1 MDAASLAR
9 YDRIRP
15 IRWTGEALE
24 LLDQR
29 KLPFAVEYMLCA
41 ESDEVDSAIRDL
53 DVRGADSLSVGS
65 VGSGDI
71 SHRDVRGTLD
81 LPRKR

>member
-29 KLPFAVEYMLCA
+29 KLPFETDYLRCTG
-41 ESDEVDSAIRDL
+41 SDDVATAIRDL
-53 DVRGADSLSVGS
+53 AVRGAPATTRPL
-65 VGSGDI
+65 
-71 SHRDVRGTLD
+71 H
-81 LPRKR
+81 